1 MKDFLPFYFIFVWF
15 CFDLIF
21 LSVTS
26 SVTCFKAIVGAE
38 ANSTG
43 TNIFDNLG
51 DDVLD
56 DIDMEPLD
64 PSDLVRN

>member
-1 MKDFLPFYFIFVWF
+1 M
-15 CFDLIF
+15 
-21 LSVTS
+21 VTC

-38 ANSTG
+38 ADSTV

-51 DDVLD
+51 DDALD

-64 PSDLVRN
+64 PSDLVSELIDTFLQYDHVVPKKVLNN